1 MKEPNIDI
9 INSSAPYKVKKNDQP
24 LSYDFMTDYGVC
36 FNISFL
42 YDDTLLEH
50 EAYQFIIANVNH
62 KPSPNDPKVKHT
74 VLTIIEQFFI
84 ENNTILLYICETGD
98 NKQSLRSRLFERWFG
113 TYNHRKYFTCLSS
126 TVRDEEGT
134 DNYVSLI
141 IRNDNPNY
149 SELINN
155 YAETIQFFTNKP

>member
-9 INSSAPYKVKKNDQP
+9 INGSAPYKVKKGDHS

-50 EAYQFIIANVNH
+50 EAYQFVIANVNH
-62 KPSPNDPKVKHT
+62 KPSPNDPKVKNT
-74 VLTIIEQFFI
+74 VLAIIEQFFI

-98 NKQSLRSRLFERWFG
+98 NRQSLRSRLFDRWFS
-113 TYNHRKYFTCLSS
+113 TYNHRKYFTFLSS

-149 SELINN
+149 SEVISD
-155 YAETIQFFTNKP
+155 YAGTIQFFTNKP